1 MAKRRKRLTRD
12 HLGRFR
18 AGTSVTHLRRAKRRI
33 GGRRRID
40 EVGVEDRGRG
50 CTNIWQKLDPHVC
63 ILVANPAWL

>member
-33 GGRRRID
+33 GGRRRRRR
-40 EVGVEDRGRG
+40 RGGKRRRRRRRSRG
-50 CTNIWQKLDPHVC
+50 N
-63 ILVANPAWL
+63 